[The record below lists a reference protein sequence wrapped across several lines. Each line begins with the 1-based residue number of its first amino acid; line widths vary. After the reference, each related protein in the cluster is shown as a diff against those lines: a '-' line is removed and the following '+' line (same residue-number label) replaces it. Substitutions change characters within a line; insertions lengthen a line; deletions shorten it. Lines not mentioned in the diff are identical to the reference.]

1 MSAEQDR
8 PLPPGVRR
16 DLDRAA
22 AGIGR
27 TATTAH
33 PDCICGKV
41 VGYRTAPMWQDWD
54 TGEAPVYG
62 RKADCP
68 QHRPEPR

>member
-1 MSAEQDR
+1 MAE
-8 PLPPGVRR
+8 LPAPVRR

-41 VGYRTAPMWQDWD
+41 VGETR
-54 TGEAPVYG
+54 YG
-62 RKADCP
+62 YPKYGDRRDCP
-68 QHRPEPR
+68 QHKPLPRDTS